1 MIRFIQELFKFEERA
16 HMCGKEDGECCV
28 KIDMPI
34 CAGAIEEVLIE
45 KCILAEVQ
53 SLWEKGIKTLCS
65 CCGHGL
71 PYQAFITVEKG
82 YEKQMEELG
91 YESPPD
97 LLEVCENCN
106 IGIMYT
112 PKSVLTEEMY
122 EKG

>member
-1 MIRFIQELFKFEERA
+1 MLRFIQELFKFEERA
-16 HMCGKEDGECCV
+16 HMCDKEDGECCV

-45 KCILAEVQ
+45 KCILTEVQ
-53 SLWEKGIKTLCS
+53 SLWKMGIKTHCS

-97 LLEVCENCN
+97 LLEVCENCDV
-106 IGIMYT
+106 GTMYI
-112 PKSVLTEEMY
+112 PKSVL
-122 EKG
+122 